1 MNQSTNRLD
10 LFSVPLRGTQAIEA
24 SAGTGKTWTITGLYI
39 RLLLEESLEVSQIL
53 VVTYTKAATAELR
66 TRIRG
71 RLVEVAAALAGGTI
85 SDEFCRRLVESISDP
100 RRARLL
106 CERALRQLDEASVF
120 TIHGFCQRALEDAAF
135 ESGSPFASEMIQ
147 DQSVW
152 VRECVED
159 FWRRSVQNRDPSF
172 LQYLLEEKKYSPE
185 KLAQDVRQWMGRPYF
200 EILLPE
206 KGDGSDE
213 VDGAEGTDGCGD
225 SREFELRTLRAEL
238 LAWLEKEL
246 PRRKAEHRQL
256 YFDDLLLNLRKALV
270 EGPRSGPLAKRI
282 RHRFRAALID
292 EFQDTDP
299 IQYEIF
305 SQVYGGRE
313 EPVFLVGDPKQ
324 AIYGFR
330 GADIFAY
337 LGARE
342 AAAARHSLEENWRT
356 DPALIRGV
364 NTLFSAV
371 ENPFVFPEIEFHPA
385 SPAARPHPE
394 VRLGGLEENPLRI
407 WFADREEG
415 ATKLLTAGETER
427 QVVDATADEIARLLS
442 LGAEGKARI
451 GTESVRGRNIAVLVQ
466 NHMQAELIR
475 AALARRRIASVRKG
489 SGSVFDT
496 REAADLER
504 VLLAIA
510 DPTRERR
517 IRAALATVYH
527 GFDAARIYAIAQTET
542 EWDELQEHF
551 RQLREQYSRDG
562 VAAML
567 ASWLEEN
574 RVVAR
579 LLSGEDGD
587 RALTNLFHLL
597 ELLRTEGRRQ
607 RQGMD
612 RLLAWFADH
621 RQQATD
627 KEKGG
632 QPSDELILRLES
644 DENLVEISTI
654 HACKGLEYDIVFC
667 PFSYKV
673 PARKIEEVFDFHDPE
688 SDWRPTLDLGSPA
701 REANGLQHVRE
712 ELANRLRLL
721 YVALTRARHLC
732 VCTWGAVKNGDES
745 ALGWLLLPHDDDGVS
760 SGALDRSDEEF
771 LSDLTNLE
779 SASDGAIAIER
790 LSGREATGAVPLTRL
805 PQGQTFTARHLSRSV
820 RATRW
825 TTSFSALT
833 AGRAAE
839 RRDYDPLLPGE
850 RPVSPADGKDI
861 FSFPRGATPGV
872 CLHQIFETIDF
883 REQDPQ
889 VRVAV
894 VEKALETFHF
904 SSEWRD
910 PVMSMVRDVLGTA
923 LEPDGHVRLVDVP
936 RSRRLDE
943 VEFYY
948 PAKTMTLPDLNAL
961 LQRHDQPRLGRS
973 ARDGDLPT
981 PLTQGYV
988 KGFIDLVFEAEGRF
1002 YLVDYKSNWLGGSLE
1017 DYAQERLP
1025 SAMEEHLYT
1034 FQYLTYAIAVHR
1046 MLQQRIPGYD
1056 YDRHFG
1062 GVRYLF
1068 LRGIRPEAGLQSG
1081 IFATRPARG
1090 LIEEFD
1096 ELLGH

>member
-1 MNQSTNRLD
+1 MNQSNDRLD
-10 LFSVPLRGTQAIEA
+10 LFSVRLRGTQAIEA

-39 RLLLEESLEVSQIL
+39 RLLLEENLEVSQIL

-71 RLVEVAAALAGGTI
+71 RLVEVAAALGGGEVT
-85 SDEFCRRLVESISDP
+85 DEFCRRLVTGISDP
-100 RRARLL
+100 KRARLL

-147 DQSVW
+147 DQSLW

-159 FWRRSVQNRDPSF
+159 FWRRSVQNRDPAF
-172 LQYLLEEKKYSPE
+172 LRYLLEERKYSPE
-185 KLAQDVRQWMGRPYF
+185 KLTQEVRPWMGRPYF
-200 EILLPE
+200 ELLLPE
-206 KGDGSDE
+206 AGEDSDDPYE
-213 VDGAEGTDGCGD
+213 L
-225 SREFELRTLRAEL
+225 ELRTLRAEL
-238 LAWLEKEL
+238 MAWLEKEL

-256 YFDDLLLNLRKALV
+256 YFDDLLLNLRQALV
-270 EGPRSGPLAKRI
+270 EGPRGNALAQRI

-305 SQVYGGRE
+305 SRVYGGRE

-364 NTLFSAV
+364 NTLFSATDD
-371 ENPFVFPEIEFHPA
+371 PFVFPEIEFHPA

-394 VRLGGLEENPLRI
+394 VRLGGLEEKPLRI

-415 ATKLLTAGETER
+415 ATKLLTAGEVER
-427 QVVDATADEIARLLS
+427 QVVDATADEIAQLLA
-442 LGAEGKARI
+442 LGAAGEARI
-451 GTESVRGRNIAVLVQ
+451 GEESVRGRNIAVLVQ
-466 NHMQAELIR
+466 NHIQAELIR
-475 AALARRRIASVRKG
+475 AALARRRVASVRKG
-489 SGSVFDT
+489 SGSVFAT

-517 IRAALATVYH
+517 IRAALATAYH
-527 GFDAARIYAIAQTET
+527 GFDAAGIYAIAQTES

-551 RQLREQYSRDG
+551 RELRDQYSRDG

-567 ASWLEEN
+567 ASWLEKN

-579 LLSGEDGD
+579 LLAGEDGD

-597 ELLRTEGRRQ
+597 ELLRAEGRRQ

-621 RQQATD
+621 RQQATE

-632 QPSDELILRLES
+632 QPADELVLRLES

-667 PFSYKV
+667 PFTYKV
-673 PARKIEEVFDFHDPE
+673 PARKLAEVFDFHDPE
-688 SDWRPTLDLGSPA
+688 AGWQPTLDLGSRA

-721 YVALTRARHLC
+721 YVAMTRARHLC

-745 ALGWLLLPHDDDGVS
+745 ALGWLLLPHDGDGVS
-760 SGALDRSDEEF
+760 SDALDRPDGDF
-771 LSDLTNLE
+771 LSDLSNLE
-779 SASDGAIAIER
+779 RASDGSIAIDR
-790 LSGREATGAVPLTRL
+790 LSERKTPEAIPQTRL
-805 PQGQTFTARHLSRSV
+805 SPGQTFVARHLSRSV

-850 RPVSPADGKDI
+850 RPAPTASGNDI

-883 REQDPQ
+883 REQDPLGWG
-889 VRVAV
+889 AV
-894 VEKALETFHF
+894 VESALKDFDF
-904 SSEWRD
+904 SLEWRE
-910 PVMSMVRDVLGTA
+910 PILGMVSDVLQTA
-923 LEPDGHVRLVDVP
+923 LEPEGRVRLAEV
-936 RSRRLDE
+936 SRAQRLDE

-948 PAKTMTLPDLNAL
+948 PAKTMTLSDLNAL
-961 LQRHDQPRLGRS
+961 LQKHDQPGLGRS

-1002 YLVDYKSNWLGGSLE
+1002 YLVDYKSNWLGGRLE
-1017 DYAQERLP
+1017 DYTQDRLP
-1025 SAMEEHLYT
+1025 AAMEEHLYT

-1046 MLQQRIPGYD
+1046 MLQQRIPDYD

-1068 LRGIRPEAGLQSG
+1068 LRGIRPATGLQSG
-1081 IFATRPARG
+1081 IFADKPARG

-1096 ELLGH
+1096 ELLGR